1 VLEKATHPDITMQMV
16 EDWCA
21 GTVSDFTKD
30 RLLAI
35 LRGEYPLNEARED
48 VVSLADCI
56 DKRIDELH
64 K

>member
-1 VLEKATHPDITMQMV
+1 MIKKATHPDITMQMV

-35 LRGEYPLNEARED
+35 VRGEYPIDEARED
-48 VVSLADCI
+48 IVSLADSV
-56 DKRIDELH
+56 DKRISYGS
-64 K
+64 